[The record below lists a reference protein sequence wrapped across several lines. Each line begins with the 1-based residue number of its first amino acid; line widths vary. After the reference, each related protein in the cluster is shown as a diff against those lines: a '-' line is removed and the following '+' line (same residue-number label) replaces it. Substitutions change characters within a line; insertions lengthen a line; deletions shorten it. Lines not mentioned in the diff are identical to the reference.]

1 MRERR
6 EQAIPPP
13 LGDVET
19 PPGLTGRPVVR
30 SEASLREWEDQLIAF
45 LGSFAEGLTPYPDY
59 FMLRGNEFRV
69 LRGLLKDLFVLDRPH
84 GLLLEIGCGF
94 GYKSTLLAPFARQVV
109 GVDIP
114 EPYSS
119 HTVGRYPNS
128 VAVARALVNGV
139 LGREEIRFETAW
151 PHELPLEDESVDLI
165 YSEYV
170 LEHVEDIPRTVQ
182 ELKRVLAPG
191 GRMVHVVPNALDA
204 LMEFVRINV
213 RVPYRSLAAGFL
225 RRLLRAPQPGPRLV
239 ATGAVVPPP
248 HSEFLTDF
256 ADQLDIYGL
265 ERYVFPMV
273 EQGLRIERITTTRG
287 INTVLVVESVEPGGS

>member
-1 MRERR
+1 
-6 EQAIPPP
+6 
-13 LGDVET
+13 
-19 PPGLTGRPVVR
+19 
-30 SEASLREWEDQLIAF
+30 
-45 LGSFAEGLTPYPDY
+45 
-59 FMLRGNEFRV
+59 
-69 LRGLLKDLFVLDRPH
+69 
-84 GLLLEIGCGF
+84 
-94 GYKSTLLAPFARQVV
+94 
-109 GVDIP
+109 
-114 EPYSS
+114 
-119 HTVGRYPNS
+119 
-128 VAVARALVNGV
+128 
-139 LGREEIRFETAW
+139 
-151 PHELPLEDESVDLI
+151 LPLEDESVDLI

-225 RRLLRAPQPGPRLV
+225 RRLLRAPKPGPRLV